1 MAPQREWFEKDYYK
15 VLGVSKSATDK
26 EITRA
31 YRKLAKQY
39 HPDSNPGQ
47 EDKFKDVSAAYEV
60 LGDPAKRKEYDE
72 ARTMVSSGG
81 FGGFGGGPSAGSSD
95 GGFGSSRVEDLSDLI
110 GGLFNRGS
118 RNSTSNRQGPSRGA
132 DLEVEAYISFDDAVN
147 GVTTVLNVMS
157 DVTCSTCHGTGSAPG
172 TAPVVCARCQGT
184 GSVSDNQ
191 GFFSFSRPCPA
202 CGGRGLRIEKL
213 CPTCKGQGIEVK
225 NRQVNVR
232 IPHGVEDG
240 SRIRLKGKG
249 SVGSNGGP
257 AGDLYVVIHVTPH
270 RIFSRKGSDLLLT
283 VPVTFAEAALGTTI
297 KVPTLDSQV
306 SLKVPAG
313 SKSGLILRAKG
324 KGLLKR
330 GKSNERGDLLVTID
344 IDVPKKL
351 NDEQKKAIEAFG
363 MATNESPRKN
373 LEVDASARK

>member
-15 VLGVSKSATDK
+15 VLGVSKTATDK

-39 HPDSNPGQ
+39 HPDSNPGN
-47 EDKFKDVSAAYEV
+47 EDKFKDISAAYEV
-60 LGDPAKRKEYDE
+60 LGDSAKRKEYDE

-81 FGGFGGGPSAGSSD
+81 FGGFGGAGGGSAD
-95 GGFGSSRVEDLSDLI
+95 GGFNSSRVEDLSDLI

-118 RNSTSNRQGPSRGA
+118 RSSSATKHGPTRGA
-132 DLEVEAYISFDDAVN
+132 DLEVEAHISFEDAVN
-147 GVTTVLNVMS
+147 GVTTSINVMS

-202 CGGRGLRIEKL
+202 CGGRGLRIEKV
-213 CPTCKGQGIEVK
+213 CPNCRGRGVEAK

-257 AGDLYVVIHVTPH
+257 AGDLYVIIHVSPH
-270 RIFSRKGSDLLLT
+270 KLFSRKGSDLLLT
-283 VPVTFAEAALGTTI
+283 VPVTLAEAALGTTI

-324 KGLLKR
+324 KGLLRR
-330 GKSNERGDLLVTID
+330 GKTNEHGDLLVTID

-351 NDEQKKAIEAFG
+351 NDEQKKAIEAYAQ
-363 MATNESPRKN
+363 ATHESPRKN